1 MHDYYTFIKVCHSN
15 YVEVIMTVAVTKS
28 SKVNSGRSK
37 AERLEARVTKE
48 QKELFQRAADIQGR
62 TLTDF
67 VVSSVLDIAKQVI
80 MEHENMILTKQDQEV
95 FVAALLNPPEPSAKL
110 RNAAQRYKQKMDV

>member
-1 MHDYYTFIKVCHSN
+1 
-15 YVEVIMTVAVTKS
+15 MTVAVTKS
-28 SKVNSGRSK
+28 SKVTSERSK

-80 MEHENMILTKQDQEV
+80 MEHEKMILTKQDQEV